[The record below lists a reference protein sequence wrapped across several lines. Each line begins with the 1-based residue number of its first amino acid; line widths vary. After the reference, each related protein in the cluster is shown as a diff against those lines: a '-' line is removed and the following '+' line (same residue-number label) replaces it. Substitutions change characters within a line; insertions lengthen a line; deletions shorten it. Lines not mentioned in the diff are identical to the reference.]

1 MKTNISLAVAI
12 EGYLLDAGARQL
24 SVCTISDYK
33 NSFRHFTEYIGDP
46 PIADITTDDVRQFL
60 ASLNGAEITPNG
72 HAPRPTIKL
81 SKKSILNIHTALS
94 SLWTWAVREGFVRK
108 HIVRPI
114 RPAKPEERAIEP
126 FTRADVEAILAH
138 CQFSR
143 SYTRPGKA
151 ECANTRATGQ
161 RDRAIILLLLD
172 TGMRASELTADP
184 RREIPGLLIKNVDLQ
199 NRYIKVLGKGDKE
212 RILPISNSTTKA
224 LWKYLVTRDD
234 PPPDQPLFLSMHG
247 KPLTRNGLLQ
257 VIKSIAQRAGVPGAH
272 PHRFRHTFAI
282 NFLRNGGKTLELQRL
297 LGHTSLDMVN
307 RYVNLAQVDLDEA
320 HKRASP
326 VSNWNL

>member
-1 MKTNISLAVAI
+1 MKINISLAQAI
-12 EGYLLDAGARQL
+12 DGYLLDANARQL

-33 NSFRHFTEYIGDP
+33 NSFRHFTKYIGDP
-46 PIADITTDDVRQFL
+46 PIADITTDDIRAFL
-60 ASLNGAEITPNG
+60 ASLNGTEITPNG
-72 HAPRPTIKL
+72 RAPRPPIKL

-94 SLWTWAVREGFVRK
+94 SLWTWAVSEGFAKR

-126 FTRADVEAILAH
+126 FTRSDVEAILDC

-151 ECANTRATGQ
+151 ECANTRATFE

-172 TGMRASELTADP
+172 TGMRASELAADP
-184 RREIPGLLIKNVDLQ
+184 RRDIPGLLIQNVDLK
-199 NRYIKVLGKGDKE
+199 NSYVKVLGKGDKE
-212 RILPISNSTTKA
+212 RILPISNNTVKA
-224 LWKYLVTRDD
+224 LWRYLVTRDD
-234 PPPDQPLFLSMHG
+234 PPPDQPLFLTLHH
-247 KPLTRNGLLQ
+247 KPITRNALLQ
-257 VIKSIAQRAGVPGAH
+257 LIRSLGDRAGVPGAH

-307 RYVNLAQVDLDEA
+307 RYVRIAQVDLDEA

-326 VSNWNL
+326 VANWNL